1 MVVGR
6 SWLVVGAAWLVVVG
20 LVPTEGG
27 GEEEQGHTEQGG
39 GEGDPGEHC
48 GEQLESESDL
58 SFILE
63 SESALWLIL

>member
-1 MVVGR
+1 M
-6 SWLVVGAAWLVVVG
+6 VVGAAWSVAVG

-48 GEQLESESDL
+48 GEQLESESDR

>member
-1 MVVGR
+1 M
-6 SWLVVGAAWLVVVG
+6 VG